1 MLLYAAYTENVFR
14 IHKKKYGI
22 GNSISLLLCNHLG
35 YHINFKNKDVPLTY
49 LSDGLRKLLVQK
61 NNVLAT
67 NFKKMMDDNLVSQIK
82 LNTYQG
88 NCIRRGLPVH
98 GQRRRTNGNTAKKLL
113 SRLSGRSIRI

>member
-1 MLLYAAYTENVFR
+1 MLLRAARTENVFR
-14 IHKKKYGI
+14 VHKKKYGV
-22 GNSISLLLCNHLG
+22 GNSIALLLCNHLG
-35 YHINFKNKDVPLTY
+35 YHFNFKNKDVPLTY
-49 LSDGLRKLLVQK
+49 LADGLRKLLVQK

-67 NFKKMMDDNLVSQIK
+67 NLKKTMDDNLVTQIK

-113 SRLSGRSIRI
+113 SKISSRSLRT